1 MSNCLKLTNNIDVSN
16 GKYIIENNYS
26 STSFDVYDNS
36 SSSQVYYKFL
46 NVPKEYPLGFYIDG
60 CNNLTTNIY
69 NDIRSIIKYESDI
82 SENIKIYVSRGNDL
96 SFNNG
101 DYFRFYDESF
111 NLLNIS
117 QADISTNNFL
127 LTASADNFYF
137 MKGVSYEFI
146 KAFDFSSSS
155 PFGISGSTISN
166 ALTLNEINSSF
177 ILYIDNS
184 GTINNSTNKIYYYD
198 LSKQNISG
206 DLEFL
211 IDSSGINYY
220 YGTVKFN
227 IMNSFLEDVSLSI
240 KSYPKYN
247 ALLSDISNK
256 SLFKYN
262 NECDY
267 VIEGKNF
274 QQNSLKNNKSECLTR
289 ISRADICLND
299 SKVFYEFN
307 KETHNNLIRDK
318 LDNGD
323 LSLNNLKYG
332 IYDGSYVIFDIC
344 ENYPITI
351 SNEYIKI
358 EENYI
363 YSKKYAKYSNLVQN
377 LDAEFDDYKIHN
389 YYYGAI
395 QFTLN
400 PDTPLINDFSF
411 DLFILDKSNNNI
423 SIDSSNTLIYTDFC
437 QGICG
442 ETNFLTNLDNKDFT
456 FKLKNQETIIF
467 NDASFSS
474 IANQYKLNKYS
485 EYIELLEPYV
495 ISDRFGHTNL
505 ENLFDI
511 SLVISSAPTDMSST
525 ELISNN
531 FNNSFVITYNFTYF
545 DLSIEKLTRFVNI
558 IDDVFIEFSE
568 PIQKKLFKNQTQFTD
583 IIEISTNY
591 FDESFN
597 FFNDIEVYIKPN
609 SYEKIYLPFEITING
624 NQVTQNDNLQSIT
637 IQKDISIVS
646 YDINKNPL
654 KPQIEKI
661 KLNNLNYYLTDKIQY
676 IETTGSNNF
685 IDINATNQSLFQII
699 DISNYSVEKNKFFN
713 DISSIFSYSNNIRDG
728 SGSEIILKGTDGNKN
743 EDKNLINELIIYDI
757 SNNLQINKKNSY
769 TNKIYLHASNNK
781 YPDDVDISLILTFK
795 NENNIDKF
803 KFEAIANKDLSQNI
817 NNIDFS
823 YSRGDKFTISG
834 EFFKNDFF
842 KNNNHLIEQNNEL
855 NLLDLSYN
863 GNYEFQIDVKGL
875 ETRDF
880 IYNELSN
887 NYGINR
893 TNFNLSKIIYI
904 NVIDNQKPD
913 LYFAQPNSEALQSNG
928 TDTSKNF
935 TFTIPY
941 SISFD
946 ILNDILFLNEK
957 KANIEDY
964 KDENPNK
971 PIIVYKDNS
980 IYDISLNK
988 DDVSYTLFYQS
999 NIKNSDTFIEKSV
1012 NNQDGSAIIVYNVKD
1027 LSNNISNDISLNIFF
1042 KNIPSLTICGEAVI
1056 KWDVNNAYFDAGLNI
1071 SGNFF
1076 TGISYGVSI
1085 NDPSSNFFNSYILGN
1100 ANYDISFSTD
1110 FSSSKIGTYEI
1121 SYNVKFTGSADEDAN
1136 AILKRTIN
1144 VVDRKKPFVRLFDF
1158 SGTDFL
1164 TLDLSNISLLDTTE
1178 KKNIIEEASYNDYK
1192 IDNSNNHIID
1202 FSLTYLSSFHDL
1214 SRIIHAFDLCDNY
1227 TGVRNNTGDF
1237 STNIILNISNIAI
1250 DFYNSNFN
1258 VNFNTNALSYNDI
1271 SYLNSD
1277 NSFIHVT
1284 QGAGTILPPLV
1295 FEYQIIDS
1303 CDNVFNF
1310 SRKVNIV
1317 DITKPTIDFSF
1328 IGLNNNSYIA
1338 NSIVIY
1344 DTTKNDF
1351 SYQAFNYKKN
1361 QSQFLQEIEDII
1373 FNFQIIDNYNDNYT
1387 TENIQNNYN
1396 VTISSNNI
1404 NQKFKN
1410 FNDFSNT
1417 IQNNQNNQN
1426 NQNIINLF
1434 KDFSNNSFELVYDF
1448 SDNQFNHASKTRTV
1462 NIINTIEPSINV
1474 IAVSERINISFGDT
1488 NVNLSSFFD
1497 LNHPRLL
1504 DTDLSFELSYNL
1516 PEPRIT
1522 SISNNDVSALI
1533 YQYQDASSR
1542 ITFNNDISFFNIAR
1556 KSNYPDLSSAI
1567 INPPININILP
1578 TNFQGFSSI
1587 THEAGIYL
1595 SDASLINGLTVTNE
1609 FDRFFYTLGQGSFNN
1624 ISYTG
1629 SIFDICYIE
1638 KKSEYSENN
1647 YYLVSFNEF
1656 QSDPSL
1662 IGEYRITYSLT
1673 NQNNYTE
1680 EISRNLLIE
1689 DTIRPQFGSHESN
1702 VDVNIN
1708 TVYYEP
1714 GITFSDYGSR
1724 LNRLDYV
1731 INKNG
1736 IDFSN
1741 TINDFSNQTTGSFKD
1756 IILLNIEDTSNT
1768 DISYTITYTI
1778 YDNANKSSTISRTI
1792 TVVNL
1797 NNIII
1802 TPIIR
1807 YRFNI
1812 DTSFISQ
1819 ELVEDFSSNSPNNYD
1834 ISFYYLHSSKTIF
1847 YEATTISTFSDL
1859 IDFSNNYSPEESSN
1873 LQLFDPIHSIIPNK
1887 VNNYLIFFQ
1896 IFNNDTFENNIETI
1910 NFNVID
1916 TRGPKLTF
1924 EQNNEFTDICNI
1936 KLPLLSN
1943 SAYQTLTSNINYFNK
1958 LEENYPSFTY
1968 KKDSNQNQ
1976 IIFSIPGIIVDD
1988 IVDSN
1993 TITLSNESFD
2003 TNFKDVYDIS
2013 VSYYNIEKNLSNI
2026 NEVSII
2032 NNNNFVLNNEK
2043 FVEKYKTTT
2052 SAKYKFKNIKK
2063 ENPLGFYIDNCNNY
2077 QIKDYINYEPSSN
2090 IINIQVDYSNNI
2102 NNFVFYDNSNTI
2114 ISNSQLYFMTDVSY
2128 KFSTFN
2134 GSQYISVHHFG
2145 ISGNMLSNIHDFSLI
2160 NTDSSFEILIPNEA
2174 NNDISTIFYSD
2185 LCNQE
2190 YDEKNLEILVT
2201 KENNNYIK
2209 YYYGDISF
2217 TILQDISK
2225 NSSISIKSYNN
2236 NIENKN
2242 LFNNDF
2248 SSNNIDNIYYIE
2260 PSNLLI
2266 HSGKY
2271 LQKYII
2277 RDSNGNEA
2285 DISRIINVVPFQ
2297 PFIELS
2303 YNTDFSNNFYI
2314 KLYHKRYENY
2324 YDLYASGYDFSYN
2337 DISYNI
2343 IDNNFNK
2350 NNLGI
2355 KRKTYIATNEDGLSG
2370 SKDLDIHIV
2379 DIDILKKD
2387 ISLSSIIQDY
2397 SLNNPNNI
2405 NSADYKRYG
2414 VYKNNTYN
2422 ILTDGSSNAFRIIN
2436 DQSDNNINTIFQD
2449 GFLDLSFSYL
2459 NNIVNVTSNKPTYI
2473 FDNHNY
2479 YYGNVSLNVT
2489 NDFNRLSIEYL
2500 DTSGTT
2506 QITKTLKDI
2515 ILYNEYFKTQNVN
2528 SGLSESIIE
2537 RPIAENS
2544 FNNIIITVSNSTE
2557 YIDNNDDVNNAFY
2570 LEHNNEP
2577 IEERK
2582 TLYLPL
2588 GKYKFKQKDY
2598 TNFYN
2603 PIKFSYLPD
2612 GHFFDSSFVTN
2623 VQAIDLCNIGLSS
2636 LNNPDVSFSS
2646 FNDISYQKYEYVR
2659 GVKHFGLAGFNTSK
2673 TGDNSNNGCTTLI
2686 ISPTTPNPLFY
2697 YCKNFP
2703 KMGGIIYV
2711 TSNLVLYKNIINLNG
2726 SILTKENQTTIS
2738 YENYEPSYNEI
2749 SNNLVFL
2756 SQHFDISNNNTNI
2769 FSKKKHHIIGLTQQ
2783 NINHNIIFLKDKTS
2797 KETNKLI
2804 FKKYEDFSKN
2814 QSINSDFSYISNYK
2828 ITEDNSANYLYDSN
2842 ATQLKTDILMYDFHI
2857 DTSSNILNS
2866 NNSNSYDYD
2875 INNIFFN
2882 NNELF
2887 NYYYYFKKYNLLQ
2900 EDLISTS
2907 FKYRI
2912 GEVGFINPI
2921 SITNAEQEINF
2932 YDNLFFN
2939 NNRIVLEPL
2948 FQNKININLQVYI
2961 DPSSLTNPDLRLEY
2975 FTSEKDKYN
2984 LSYYQSIIDPNKILF
2999 QEYFI
3004 NILSTIS
3011 GEFPTIPATDE
3022 QSIIFTNGHI
3032 ELKDYLLDSSYT
3044 SGFLEHIHGRTNE
3057 INDLSLQ
3064 DMVYL
3069 GFKDND
3075 TSNNLFCGLTQQNI
3089 YHNMFIDDEYN
3100 IIFHPYRDN
3109 INNNIYEL
3117 NNTNNSDSRA
3127 NNIQKLTNKKNYL
3140 IEVSSNDLY
3149 NTLTPFDNSD
3159 NIYSEINVLNKNKYM
3174 NQNYDVD
3181 AEFKFKTRI
3190 SYKIYYELDNIDT
3203 KLNNLDIRPI
3213 TLNGNNPDLSNITDI
3228 YQSYPYAYDSALQET
3243 HSHSFKINL
3252 TEHIDRNFY
3261 NRPII
3266 KRETDGLTY
3275 QNIHYSKLYYVI
3287 KDISYNSDF
3296 NLYDSANNQN
3306 ILYDKT
3312 KIKTLNYLQSL
3323 IYIINFKIDYFYE
3336 IKFKNKQ
3343 NVLNFN
3349 PSGYK
3354 LISVTSYQDL
3364 TRLISGDFID
3374 TTYSLEL
3381 PNVSL
3386 NQLFATVLYNSK
3398 RIVEKYNLFA
3408 EIFNYY
3414 DFNIEIIEIDNNI
3427 YNINNTLKNSI
3438 DQIGQIE
3445 SDINNINDQLINA
3458 YNNCLF
3464 TDLGVITYNSLNRYY
3479 ILDQSE
3485 TSASI
3490 LLNEFDTLLDLM
3502 IDFNKYKQEYNQ
3514 INYELNLRGIINYEM
3529 LNNDFIDLY
3538 KFNDISGFYSALID
3552 NMQKL
3557 NGLYLHDISNT
3568 FQDIKYIT
3576 GEYWKVRHGKSVLNG
3591 ITPEISFNNADFSIS
3606 FFQDLSNSVTNNG
3619 GYDFSLDLY
3628 NISYGNYDL
3637 SLLKYFSNEISNNKI
3652 VEISNIEISYNNYY
3666 FYISGESYNID
3677 IRKDFSYVKED
3688 YYHDN
3693 SINTLNDPSGI
3704 GFLKED
3710 SYVLNFNRS
3719 IYNQSIDE
3727 AYDHLTKS
3735 FNFDTINYILNG
3747 QELVINSFQSNNI
3760 VIEFDVYYNSYL
3772 YPNKYLDTIVLDMF
3786 IPDLTPPTILFKTEV
3801 IDISQ
3806 TSLANDIS
3814 SIAQL
3819 LINDISYIDI
3829 GSNSNISFEDD
3840 ISFAYAQVKETSLN
3854 YLNNNVNDGSY
3865 VNIYI
3870 DISQVANATIN
3881 NNNIYVYYT
3890 IYDNVNNMN
3899 IVKRRVNVIDFDLK
3913 PIVFYY
3919 DTTTLDQYIAANIAN
3934 SFDLKIK
3941 KGGMLTDNLIMEN
3954 IRAKDTETNEFIDLN
3969 NITYTL
3975 SDGLPVNQIVT
3986 LVPKTYL
3993 NAITYTATGSYNNI
4007 GTITR
4012 NIRVLE
4018 ENAILSEPEPEKN
4031 THCCYPA
4038 VYYKPIQHNYKL
4050 GSSNSAAMRMA
4061 KFIINN

>member
-26 STSFDVYDNS
+26 STSFGVYDNS
-36 SSSQVYYKFL
+36 NSNSSQVYYKFL

-69 NDIRSIIKYESDI
+69 NDISSIIKYESDI

-101 DYFRFYDESF
+101 DYFRFYDKSF

-117 QADISTNNFL
+117 QTTISTNNFL

-146 KAFDFSSSS
+146 KAFDYSNNS
-155 PFGISGSTISN
+155 PFGISGN
-166 ALTLNEINSSF
+166 FLNSPKEFTTSDNSF

-211 IDSSGINYY
+211 IDSSDINYY
-220 YGTVKFN
+220 YGTVKFK
-227 IMNSFLEDVSLSI
+227 IMNSFPSDVSLSI
-240 KSYPKYN
+240 KSYPKYYT
-247 ALLSDISNK
+247 ALSDISNK
-256 SLFKYN
+256 SLFKYK
-262 NECDY
+262 NECNY
-267 VIEGKNF
+267 VIQGYDFN
-274 QQNSLKNNKSECLTR
+274 QYSLKNNNSECLTR

-307 KETHNNLIRDK
+307 KETHNNLIIDK
-318 LDNGD
+318 LDSGE
-323 LSLNNLKYG
+323 LSLNDLKYG

-351 SNEYIKI
+351 SSEYISI
-358 EENYI
+358 NDNYI
-363 YSKKYAKYSNLVQN
+363 YSKKYAYYSNIVQN
-377 LDAEFDDYKIHN
+377 LSGVNEIYKKYD

-411 DLFILDKSNNNI
+411 DLFILDKSNNTI

-442 ETNFLTNLDNKDFT
+442 ETNFKTNLNNDDFT
-456 FKLKNQETIIF
+456 FKLKNQATI
-467 NDASFSS
+467 SFEQTYFSQNEN
-474 IANQYKLNKYS
+474 IYKLNKYDS
-485 EYIELLEPYV
+485 YIELEDPYI

-545 DLSIEKLTRFVNI
+545 DLSNIQLTRLVNI

-568 PIQKKLFKNQTQFTD
+568 PIEKLLFKNQSQFTD

-591 FDESFN
+591 FIESFN

-609 SYEKIYLPFEITING
+609 DSDKIYLPFEITISG
-624 NQVTQNDNLQSIT
+624 NQINEDRVSESKNL
-637 IQKDISIVS
+637 SIVS

-654 KPQIEKI
+654 KPEIEKI

-676 IETTGSNNF
+676 IEENFGSNNF
-685 IDINATNQSLFQII
+685 IDINATNKSLFQII
-699 DISNYSVEKNKFFN
+699 DISNYSVEKNNFFN

-728 SGSEIILKGTDGNKN
+728 SGSEIILKGTDGDNN
-743 EDKNLINELIIYDI
+743 VDKNLINFLKIYDI

-769 TNKIYLHASNNK
+769 TNKIYLHASN
-781 YPDDVDISLILTFK
+781 DDNTINVDISLILTLF

-803 KFEAIANKDLSQNI
+803 KFKIIANEGLNLKNEKM
-817 NNIDFS
+817 DFS
-823 YSRGDKFTISG
+823 YSSGDNFTISG

-842 KNNNHLIEQNNEL
+842 KNNNPLIKQNNEL
-855 NLLDLSYN
+855 NLLDLSFN
-863 GNYEFQIDVKGL
+863 GNYEFRIDVKGL
-875 ETRDF
+875 SGGDF

-893 TNFNLSKIIYI
+893 TYFNLSKIINI
-904 NVIDNQKPD
+904 NVIDNQKPE
-913 LYFAQPNSEALQSNG
+913 LYFANPDKTRKG
-928 TDTSKNF
+928 TINN
-935 TFTIPY
+935 FTIPY
-941 SISFD
+941 SVSFD

-971 PIIVYKDNS
+971 PIIVYNDNS
-980 IYDISLNK
+980 IYDISLNS
-988 DDVSYTLFYQS
+988 DISYRFIS
-999 NIKNSDTFIEKSV
+999 FGNIKPLEDGIKFIEKSD
-1012 NNQDGSAIIVYNVKD
+1012 NNQDGSAIIVYKVKD
-1027 LSNNISNDISLNIFF
+1027 LSDNISNDISLTIFF
-1042 KNIPSLTICGEAVI
+1042 KDIPYLTICGGAVI
-1056 KWDVNNAYFDAGLNI
+1056 DWDVNTKYFDTGLNI

-1076 TGISYGVSI
+1076 TGISYDFSI
-1085 NDPSSNFFNSYILGN
+1085 NDPSSNFFNSYTPGTTS
-1100 ANYDISFSTD
+1100 YDISFSTD
-1110 FSSSKIGTYEI
+1110 FSSSKLGTYEI
-1121 SYNVKFTGSADEDAN
+1121 SYNVKISDSTDEN
-1136 AILKRTIN
+1136 AIATLRRTIN
-1144 VVDRKKPFVRLFDF
+1144 VIDRKKPFVRLFDF

-1164 TLDLSNISLLDTTE
+1164 TLDLSKISLLDTTE
-1178 KKNIIEEASYNDYK
+1178 KKNIIRDSCYNDYK

-1250 DFYNSNFN
+1250 DFYNSDFD
-1258 VNFNTNALSYNDI
+1258 VNFNTNDLSYNTYN
-1271 SYLNSD
+1271 YLDN
-1277 NSFIHVT
+1277 NSFIRVT
-1284 QGAGTILPPLV
+1284 QGIGSILPPLI
-1295 FEYQIIDS
+1295 FKYQIIDS
-1303 CDNVFNF
+1303 CDNSFNF

-1317 DITKPTIDFSF
+1317 DITKPNIDFSF
-1328 IGLNNNSYIA
+1328 IGLNNNSYIV

-1344 DTTKNDF
+1344 DISKIDF
-1351 SYQAFNYKKN
+1351 SYQAFNYNKN
-1361 QSQFLQEIEDII
+1361 PIQFLQEISDII
-1373 FNFQIIDNYNDNYT
+1373 FNVEISDNYT

-1396 VTISSNNI
+1396 VTISSNTI
-1404 NQKFKN
+1404 KYTFKN
-1410 FNDFSNT
+1410 FNDFSNQ
-1417 IQNNQNNQN
+1417 IQSND
-1426 NQNIINLF
+1426 IINLF
-1434 KDFSNNSFELVYDF
+1434 KDFSNNSFELIYDF
-1448 SDNQFNHASKTRTV
+1448 SDNQFNHASKTRIV
-1462 NIINTIEPSINV
+1462 NIINTIDPSINV
-1474 IAVSERINISFGDT
+1474 IAVSEIINISFGDVSL
-1488 NVNLSSFFD
+1488 NLNSFFNLS
-1497 LNHPRLL
+1497 HPRLL
-1504 DTDLSFELSYNL
+1504 ETDLSFELSYNL
-1516 PEPRIT
+1516 PETIT

-1542 ITFNNDISFFNIAR
+1542 ITFNNDISFFNIATN
-1556 KSNYPDLSSAI
+1556 SNGFDLSSAI
-1567 INPPININILP
+1567 TNPEVNINILP

-1595 SDASLINGLTVTNE
+1595 SDASLINGLTVTND
-1609 FDRFFYTLGQGSFNN
+1609 FDKFFYTYGEGSFND
-1624 ISYTG
+1624 ISYSG
-1629 SIFDICYIE
+1629 SIFDICYIRHIDR
-1638 KKSEYSENN
+1638 EYDII
-1647 YYLVSFNEF
+1647 SFNEF

-1673 NQNNYTE
+1673 NQNNYTQ
-1680 EISRNLLIE
+1680 EISRNLFIE

-1708 TVYYEP
+1708 DVYIEP

-1756 IILLNIEDTSNT
+1756 IILLNIEDTTNA

-1792 TVVNL
+1792 NVVNL

-1802 TPIIR
+1802 KPIIR
-1807 YRFNI
+1807 YRFDTDSSYI
-1812 DTSFISQ
+1812 DIVLDS
-1819 ELVEDFSSNSPNNYD
+1819 DFSSNTRNNYD

-1847 YEATTISTFSDL
+1847 YEATTTSNFTDL
-1859 IDFSNNYSPEESSN
+1859 IDFSYSYDLPQQYTGNNNENIQN
-1873 LQLFDPIHSIIPNK
+1873 LQFFDPIYSIISNN

-1896 IFNNDTFENNIETI
+1896 IFDNTTFIPNIETI

-1916 TRGPKLTF
+1916 TRGPKLEFKT
-1924 EQNNEFTDICNI
+1924 NNEFTDICNI
-1936 KLPLLSN
+1936 ELPLLSSSTYDKLKN
-1943 SAYQTLTSNINYFNK
+1943 NINYFNK

-2013 VSYYNIEKNLSNI
+2013 VSYEISGGIRDGSYIDASYLLTNSGSYVQKYTITDS
-2026 NEVSII
+2026 
-2032 NNNNFVLNNEK
+2032 NNNP
-2043 FVEKYKTTT
+2043 T
-2052 SAKYKFKNIKK
+2052 
-2063 ENPLGFYIDNCNNY
+2063 
-2077 QIKDYINYEPSSN
+2077 
-2090 IINIQVDYSNNI
+2090 
-2102 NNFVFYDNSNTI
+2102 
-2114 ISNSQLYFMTDVSY
+2114 
-2128 KFSTFN
+2128 
-2134 GSQYISVHHFG
+2134 
-2145 ISGNMLSNIHDFSLI
+2145 
-2160 NTDSSFEILIPNEA
+2160 
-2174 NNDISTIFYSD
+2174 
-2185 LCNQE
+2185 
-2190 YDEKNLEILVT
+2190 
-2201 KENNNYIK
+2201 
-2209 YYYGDISF
+2209 
-2217 TILQDISK
+2217 
-2225 NSSISIKSYNN
+2225 
-2236 NIENKN
+2236 
-2242 LFNNDF
+2242 
-2248 SSNNIDNIYYIE
+2248 
-2260 PSNLLI
+2260 
-2266 HSGKY
+2266 
-2271 LQKYII
+2271 
-2277 RDSNGNEA
+2277 

-2297 PFIELS
+2297 PFIELT
-2303 YNTDFSNNFYI
+2303 YNTDFSNNIY
-2314 KLYHKRYENY
+2314 KKHYHKRYEL
-2324 YDLYASGYDFSYN
+2324 YDDLVASGYDFSYI
-2337 DISYNI
+2337 DISYI
-2343 IDNNFNK
+2343 INHNNFDK

-2355 KRKTYIATNEDGLSG
+2355 KTKKYIATNIDGLTG
-2370 SKDLDIHIV
+2370 KKDLYIHIV

-2436 DQSDNNINTIFQD
+2436 DQSDNNINTFFKN
-2449 GFLDLSFSYL
+2449 GFLDLSFSHL
-2459 NNIVNVTSNKPTYI
+2459 NNNVNVTSDNSYN
-2473 FDNHNY
+2473 FDKHNY

-2500 DTSGTT
+2500 DTSGTI

-2515 ILYNEYFKTQNVN
+2515 ILYNEYFETQNVT
-2528 SGLSESIIE
+2528 SGLSESIIQ
-2537 RPIAENS
+2537 RPVEKS
-2544 FNNIIITVSNSTE
+2544 PFNEITITVS
-2557 YIDNNDDVNNAFY
+2557 DDTLYKNEFSMNAFY
-2570 LEHNNEP
+2570 LDHNDEGDV
-2577 IEERK
+2577 ERK

-2612 GHFFDSSFVTN
+2612 GHFYDSSSATN
-2623 VQAIDLCNIGLSS
+2623 KLNIDLYNIGLTSQ
-2636 LNNPDVSFSS
+2636 NNVDFNFSS
-2646 FNDISYQKYEYVR
+2646 FNDINYQKYEYTR
-2659 GVKHFGLAGFNTSK
+2659 GVQHIGLAGFNTSK

-2738 YENYEPSYNEI
+2738 YEKYEPRYNEI

-2756 SQHFDISNNNTNI
+2756 SQHFDISHNNSSSFN
-2769 FSKKKHHIIGLTQQ
+2769 KKHHTIGLTQQ
-2783 NINHNIIFLKDKTS
+2783 NINHNIIFLKDQTS
-2797 KETNKLI
+2797 NKTNKLI
-2804 FKKYEDFSKN
+2804 FKKYEDASKN
-2814 QSINSDFSYISNYK
+2814 QSLGILNSDFSYISNYK
-2828 ITEDNSANYLYDSN
+2828 ITEDNSANYLYDSS

-2857 DTSSNILNS
+2857 DTSSNIMNS
-2866 NNSNSYDYD
+2866 DNSNSYDYD

-2912 GEVGFINPI
+2912 GEVAFFNPI
-2921 SITNAEQEINF
+2921 SIKNSEQEINF

-2939 NNRIVLEPL
+2939 NNRIVIEPL
-2948 FQNKININLQVYI
+2948 FQNKINLNLQVYI
-2961 DPSSLTNPDLRLEY
+2961 DPSTLTNPEQRLEY
-2975 FTSEKDKYN
+2975 FNSEKDKYN
-2984 LSYYQSIIDPNKILF
+2984 LSYYQSIIDPSKILF

-3004 NILSTIS
+3004 NILSDIS
-3011 GEFPTIPATDE
+3011 GKYPAIPATDD
-3022 QSIIFTNGHI
+3022 QSIIFSNGHI

-3064 DMVYL
+3064 DIVYL

-3109 INNNIYEL
+3109 TNNNIYEL
-3117 NNTNNSDSRA
+3117 NNRYNYESRA
-3127 NNIQKLTNKKNYL
+3127 NNIKKLKNKKNYL

-3159 NIYSEINVLNKNKYM
+3159 NIYSETNVLNKNKYM
-3174 NQNYDVD
+3174 NGVTT
-3181 AEFKFKTRI
+3181 EFKFKTRI
-3190 SYKIYYELDNIDT
+3190 SYKIYDELDNIDT

-3261 NRPII
+3261 KDRINLRT
-3266 KRETDGLTY
+3266 ETGLTY

-3296 NLYDSANNQN
+3296 NLYDNINNQN
-3306 ILYDKT
+3306 ILYDKD

-3323 IYIINFKIDYFYE
+3323 IYIVNFKIDYFYE
-3336 IKFKNKQ
+3336 IKFKGKQ
-3343 NVLNFN
+3343 DVVNFN
-3349 PSGYK
+3349 PDDYK
-3354 LISVTSYQDL
+3354 LISFTSYQDL

-3374 TTYSLEL
+3374 TTYRLEL

-3386 NQLFATVLYNSK
+3386 NQLFATILYNSK
-3398 RIVEKYNLFA
+3398 IIIKKYNIFA
-3408 EIFNYY
+3408 KIFNSFPH
-3414 DFNIEIIEIDNNI
+3414 FNIEKIIEIDNNI
-3427 YNINNTLKNSI
+3427 LKNSI
-3438 DQIGQIE
+3438 DQINQI
-3445 SDINNINDQLINA
+3445 DNDIKNINNQLTYA
-3458 YNNCLF
+3458 YNDYFFRELS
-3464 TDLGVITYNSLNRYY
+3464 GVPDNSLNRYY
-3479 ILDQSE
+3479 ILDQSSN
-3485 TSASI
+3485 TASI
-3490 LLNEFDTLLDLM
+3490 LLNEFDTLLNLM

-3514 INYELNLRGIINYEM
+3514 INYELNLRGIIRGEVMSNNY
-3529 LNNDFIDLY
+3529 FIDLY
-3538 KFNDISGFYSALID
+3538 KFNDISVFYNALID

-3557 NGLYLHDISNT
+3557 NSLYLHDISNLN
-3568 FQDIKYIT
+3568 QIVKYIT
-3576 GEYWKVRHGKSVLNG
+3576 GKYWKVSDISLINN
-3591 ITPEISFNNADFSIS
+3591 PEINFNNADFSIS

-3619 GYDFSLDLY
+3619 GINDFSDTLY
-3628 NISYGNYDL
+3628 NISYGKYDL

-3677 IRKDFSYVKED
+3677 TSKDFSYVKQD

-3693 SINTLNDPSGI
+3693 SINTLNGDNDPSGI

-3727 AYDHLTKS
+3727 AYDYLTKS

-3760 VIEFDVYYNSYL
+3760 TIEFDVYYNSYL

-3786 IPDLTPPTILFKTEV
+3786 IPDLTPPTILFKTEA
-3801 IDISQ
+3801 ISISQ

-3814 SIAQL
+3814 KIAQN

-3829 GSNSNISFEDD
+3829 NSNSNISFDND
-3840 ISFAYAQVKETSLN
+3840 ISFAYKKIEETYMN
-3854 YLNNNVNDGSY
+3854 YLNNNVDDSSF

-3870 DISQVANATIN
+3870 DISQVANARRSNDI
-3881 NNNIYVYYT
+3881 IYVYYT

-3899 IVKRRVNVIDFDLK
+3899 IVKRKVTVIDLVLN
-3913 PIVFYY
+3913 PVIFYY
-3919 DTTTLDQYIAANIAN
+3919 DTTTLEQYIAANIAN

-3941 KGGMLTDNLIMEN
+3941 KGEMLTDNSIMEN

-3969 NITYTL
+3969 NITYIL
-3975 SDGLPVNQIVT
+3975 DDRFVVDKKVT
-3986 LVPKTYL
+3986 LDPKTYL
-3993 NAITYTATGSYNNI
+3993 NAITYTATGIYNI

-4018 ENAILSEPEPEKN
+4018 EDAIIIEPEPEKI

>member
-36 SSSQVYYKFL
+36 NSNSNSSQVYYKFL

-69 NDIRSIIKYESDI
+69 NGISSIIKYESDI

-117 QADISTNNFL
+117 QTNISTNNFL

-146 KAFDFSSSS
+146 KAFDYSNNS
-155 PFGISGSTISN
+155 PFGISGN
-166 ALTLNEINSSF
+166 FLNSPKEFTTSDNSF

-198 LSKQNISG
+198 LIKQDISG

-220 YGTVKFN
+220 YGNVKFN

-262 NECDY
+262 NVCDY

-274 QQNSLKNNKSECLTR
+274 QQNSLKNNNSECLTR

-307 KETHNNLIRDK
+307 KETHNSLIRDK

-351 SNEYIKI
+351 SSEYITI

-377 LDAEFDDYKIHN
+377 LSGVNEIYKIHN

-442 ETNFLTNLDNKDFT
+442 ETNFLTNLNIKDFT

-485 EYIELLEPYV
+485 EYIELPEPYV

-531 FNNSFVITYNFTYF
+531 FDNSFVITYNFTYF
-545 DLSIEKLTRFVNI
+545 DLSFVQRSRFVTI

-568 PIQKKLFKNQTQFTD
+568 SIQTKLFKNQSQFTD
-583 IIEISTNY
+583 TIEISTNY

-609 SYEKIYLPFEITING
+609 DSDIIYLPFEITITG
-624 NQVTQNDNLQSIT
+624 NQLTQNVNLQSIP
-637 IQKDISIVS
+637 IQKNISIVS
-646 YDINKNPL
+646 YDTNSLTSGDYKNINFND
-654 KPQIEKI
+654 
-661 KLNNLNYYLTDKIQY
+661 LNYYLTDKILY
-676 IETTGSNNF
+676 EENTSDSNNF
-685 IDINATNQSLFQII
+685 IDINATLKILFQII
-699 DISNYSVEKNKFFN
+699 DISNYSVQKNIFFN
-713 DISSIFSYSNNIRDG
+713 DISSIFYNFNDIRDG
-728 SGSEIILKGTDGNKN
+728 SGSEIILKGTNDDTG
-743 EDKNLINELIIYDI
+743 KNLINELIIYDI
-757 SNNLQINKKNSY
+757 SNNLQVNKKNSY
-769 TNKIYLHASNNK
+769 TNKIYLHASNK
-781 YPDDVDISLILTFK
+781 DYPNDVDISFILTFN

-803 KFEAIANKDLSQNI
+803 EFEAIANKDLSQNI
-817 NNIDFS
+817 NDIDFS
-823 YSRGDKFTISG
+823 YSSGDKFTISG

-842 KNNNHLIEQNNEL
+842 KNNNHLIKQNNEL
-855 NLLDLSYN
+855 NLLDLSFN
-863 GNYEFQIDVKGL
+863 GNYEFKIDVKGL
-875 ETRDF
+875 ETGDF

-893 TNFNLSKIIYI
+893 TGFNLSKIIYI
-904 NVIDNQKPD
+904 NVIDNVRPD
-913 LYFAQPNSEALQSNG
+913 LYFANPDKTKKG
-928 TDTSKNF
+928 TIND
-935 TFTIPY
+935 FTIPY
-941 SISFD
+941 SVSFD
-946 ILNDILFLNEK
+946 ILNGILFLNEK

-971 PIIVYKDNS
+971 PIIVYNDKS
-980 IYDISLNK
+980 TYDICLNT
-988 DDVSYTLFYQS
+988 DISYTLFYQTN
-999 NIKNSDTFIEKSV
+999 NIINNTTFIEISD
-1012 NNQDGSAIIVYNVKD
+1012 NQDGSAIIVYNVKD
-1027 LSNNISNDISLNIFF
+1027 LSDNISNDISLTIFF

-1056 KWDVNNAYFDAGLNI
+1056 DWDVNRNYYDQGLFINT
-1071 SGNFF
+1071 NHF

-1085 NDPSSNFFNSYILGN
+1085 NEPSSNFFNSYTLGTT
-1100 ANYDISFSTD
+1100 NYDISFSTD

-1121 SYNVKFTGSADEDAN
+1121 SYNVNISGATDIAT
-1136 AILKRTIN
+1136 LRRTIN

-1164 TLDLSNISLLDTTE
+1164 TLDLSSISLDKLNTSVPE
-1178 KKNIIEEASYNDYK
+1178 NNIIRDSCYNDYK

-1227 TGVRNNTGDF
+1227 TKVGTNTDDF

-1250 DFYNSNFN
+1250 DFYNSDFD
-1258 VNFNTNALSYNDI
+1258 VKFTTNDLSYNDI

-1277 NSFIHVT
+1277 NSFIRVT
-1284 QGAGTILPPLV
+1284 QGAGNILPPLI
-1295 FEYQIIDS
+1295 FNYQIIDS
-1303 CDNVFNF
+1303 CDNSFNF

-1328 IGLNNNSYIA
+1328 IGLNNISYI
-1338 NSIVIY
+1338 NDRIVEY
-1344 DTTKNDF
+1344 DISKIDF
-1351 SYQAFNYKKN
+1351 SYQAFNYNKN
-1361 QSQFLQEIEDII
+1361 QIEFLQEISNII

-1404 NQKFKN
+1404 NNINHTFKN

-1417 IQNNQNNQN
+1417 IQNNQDINQY
-1426 NQNIINLF
+1426 IINLF
-1434 KDFSNNSFELVYDF
+1434 KDFSNNSFELIYDF
-1448 SDNQFNHASKTRTV
+1448 SDNQYNSNFKKRTV

-1474 IAVSERINISFGDT
+1474 IADSERINISFGDT
-1488 NVNLSSFFD
+1488 SLNLNSFFNLS
-1497 LNHPRLL
+1497 HPRLL
-1504 DTDLSFELSYNL
+1504 NTDLSFELSYKL

-1533 YQYQDASSR
+1533 YQFQQDFSKV
-1542 ITFNNDISFFNIAR
+1542 TFNNDISFFNIAR

-1578 TNFQGFSSI
+1578 TNFQGFSTI

-1609 FDRFFYTLGQGSFNN
+1609 FDRFFYTYGEGSFNN

-1638 KKSEYSENN
+1638 KKSENN
-1647 YYLVSFNEF
+1647 YYSVSFNEF

-1680 EISRNLLIE
+1680 FKTRQLFID
-1689 DTIRPQFGSHESN
+1689 DTIAPIFEITIPNSE
-1702 VDVNIN
+1702 DVNIN
-1708 TVYYEP
+1708 NIYSEP

-1724 LNRLDYV
+1724 LNRLEYKIEKIQDSLTTE
-1731 INKNG
+1731 ISN
-1736 IDFSN
+1736 N

-1756 IILLNIEDTSNT
+1756 ITLLNIEDTSNSS
-1768 DISYTITYTI
+1768 ISYTITYTI
-1778 YDNANKSSTISRTI
+1778 YDNSDLSSTISRTI
-1792 TVVNL
+1792 NVVNL

-1802 TPIIR
+1802 KPIIR
-1807 YRFNI
+1807 YRFDTDSSYI
-1812 DTSFISQ
+1812 DIVLDS
-1819 ELVEDFSSNSPNNYD
+1819 DFSSNSPNNYD

-1847 YEATTISTFSDL
+1847 YEATTNSTFTQL
-1859 IDFSNNYSPEESSN
+1859 IDFSYNYDLPTNVIKDN
-1873 LQLFDPIHSIIPNK
+1873 LQLFDPIYSIIPNK

-1896 IFNNDTFENNIETI
+1896 IFNNETFENNIETI
-1910 NFNVID
+1910 NFNIID
-1916 TRGPKLTF
+1916 TTKPKLTF
-1924 EQNNEFTDICNI
+1924 EQNSEFTDICNI

-1943 SAYQTLTSNINYFNK
+1943 STYRNLTSNINYFNK
-1958 LEENYPSFTY
+1958 LEEIYPSFTY

-2013 VSYYNIEKNLSNI
+2013 VSYYNIEKYLSNI
-2026 NEVSII
+2026 NEVSI

-2052 SAKYKFKNIKK
+2052 SEKYKFKNIKK

-2190 YDEKNLEILVT
+2190 YDQKNLEILVT

-2248 SSNNIDNIYYIE
+2248 SSNNIDYIYYIE

-2285 DISRIINVVPFQ
+2285 DISRNINVVPFQ

-2303 YNTDFSNNFYI
+2303 YNTDFSNNFYK

-2324 YDLYASGYDFSYN
+2324 YDLDASGYDFSYN
-2337 DISYNI
+2337 DMSYNI

-2355 KRKTYIATNEDGLSG
+2355 KTKTYIATNEDGLSG

-2422 ILTDGSSNAFRIIN
+2422 ILTDGSSNSFRIIN

-2473 FDNHNY
+2473 FDKHNY
-2479 YYGNVSLNVT
+2479 YYGNVSLEIN

-2537 RPIAENS
+2537 RPVAENY
-2544 FNNIIITVSNSTE
+2544 FNEIIITVSNDTLYKTDFS
-2557 YIDNNDDVNNAFY
+2557 INAFY
-2570 LEHNNEP
+2570 LDHNNEP
-2577 IEERK
+2577 IEQRK

-2588 GKYKFKQKDY
+2588 GKYKFKQKNY

-2612 GHFFDSSFVTN
+2612 GHFYDSSSATN
-2623 VQAIDLCNIGLSS
+2623 KLNIDLCNIGLTSQ
-2636 LNNPDVSFSS
+2636 NDVDFSFSS
-2646 FNDISYQKYEYVR
+2646 FNDPSYQKYEYVR
-2659 GVKHFGLAGFNTSK
+2659 GVEHFGLAGFNTSE

-2686 ISPTTPNPLFY
+2686 IGPTTPSPLFY

-2738 YENYEPSYNEI
+2738 YEKYEPRYNEI

-2804 FKKYEDFSKN
+2804 FKKYEDASKN

-2828 ITEDNSANYLYDSN
+2828 ITEDNSANYLYDSS

-2857 DTSSNILNS
+2857 DTSSNIINS
-2866 NNSNSYDYD
+2866 DNSNSYDYD
-2875 INNIFFN
+2875 INKIFFN
-2882 NNELF
+2882 SNELF

-2907 FKYRI
+2907 FKYRL
-2912 GEVGFINPI
+2912 GEVAFFNPI
-2921 SITNAEQEINF
+2921 SIKNSEQEINF

-2939 NNRIVLEPL
+2939 NNRIVIEPL
-2948 FQNKININLQVYI
+2948 FQNKINLNLQVYI
-2961 DPSSLTNPDLRLEY
+2961 DPSTLTNPEQRLEY
-2975 FTSEKDKYN
+2975 FNSEKDKYN
-2984 LSYYQSIIDPNKILF
+2984 LSYYQSIIDPSKILF
-2999 QEYFI
+2999 QEYVI
-3004 NILSTIS
+3004 NILSDIS
-3011 GEFPTIPATDE
+3011 GKYPAIPATDD
-3022 QSIIFTNGHI
+3022 QSIIFSNGHI
-3032 ELKDYLLDSSYT
+3032 ELNDYLLDSSYT
-3044 SGFLEHIHGRTNE
+3044 NGFLEYIHAMDE
-3057 INDLSLQ
+3057 SNDLSLQ

-3089 YHNMFIDDEYN
+3089 YHNMFIDDKYN

-3109 INNNIYEL
+3109 TNNNIYEL
-3117 NNTNNSDSRA
+3117 NNIDNYKSRA
-3127 NNIQKLTNKKNYL
+3127 SNIQKLTNKKNYL

-3159 NIYSEINVLNKNKYM
+3159 NIYSKTNVLNKNKYM

-3181 AEFKFKTRI
+3181 AEFKFKTRV
-3190 SYKIYYELDNIDT
+3190 SYKIYNELDNIDT

-3213 TLNGNNPDLSNITDI
+3213 TLNGNNPDISNITDI

-3252 TEHIDRNFY
+3252 TDHIDRNFY
-3261 NRPII
+3261 KDRTNL
-3266 KRETDGLTY
+3266 ETETGLTY

-3296 NLYDSANNQN
+3296 NLYDSINNQN

-3323 IYIINFKIDYFYE
+3323 IYIINFKLDYFYE
-3336 IKFKNKQ
+3336 IKFEGKQ
-3343 NVLNFN
+3343 TAFNFN
-3349 PSGYK
+3349 PNDYK
-3354 LISVTSYQDL
+3354 LIGFNSYQDL

-3398 RIVEKYNLFA
+3398 IIVKKYNIFA

-3438 DQIGQIE
+3438 DQINQIDN
-3445 SDINNINDQLINA
+3445 DIKSIDIQLDNA

-3464 TDLGVITYNSLNRYY
+3464 IDLGVITDNSLNRYY
-3479 ILDQSE
+3479 ILDQSSN
-3485 TSASI
+3485 TASI

-3552 NMQKL
+3552 NMTKL
-3557 NGLYLHDISNT
+3557 NGLYLYDISNT

-3576 GEYWKVRHGKSVLNG
+3576 GKYWKVYDISLINN
-3591 ITPEISFNNADFSIS
+3591 PEISFNNSGLNEQ
-3606 FFQDLSNSVTNNG
+3606 FFIDLSNSVTNNG

-3628 NISYGNYDL
+3628 NISYGKYDL

-3652 VEISNIEISYNNYY
+3652 VDISNIEISYNNYY

-3677 IRKDFSYVKED
+3677 TSKNFSYVKQD

-3693 SINTLNDPSGI
+3693 SINTLNGDNDPSGI

-3727 AYDHLTKS
+3727 AYDYLTKS

-3806 TSLANDIS
+3806 SSLDTDIS

-3829 GSNSNISFEDD
+3829 NTNSDISIDDD
-3840 ISFAYAQVKETSLN
+3840 ISFAYTQVKETAMN
-3854 YLNNNVNDGSY
+3854 YLDNNVDDSSY

-3870 DISQVANATIN
+3870 DISQVANATINN

-3899 IVKRRVNVIDFDLK
+3899 IVKRRVNVVDLCLN
-3913 PIVFYY
+3913 PIEFYY
-3919 DTTTLDQYIAANIAN
+3919 YASTVKQYINVN
-3934 SFDLKIK
+3934 GEDKFDLKIK
-3941 KGGMLTDNLIMEN
+3941 KGEMLTYNLIREN
-3954 IRAKDTETNEFIDLN
+3954 IRAKDSENNSFINLN

-3975 SDGLPVNQIVT
+3975 AYQLVVDQIVT
-3986 LVPKTYL
+3986 LQPNTYP
-3993 NAITYTATGSYNNI
+3993 NAITYKATGQYNN
-4007 GTITR
+4007 GTINR

-4018 ENAILSEPEPEKN
+4018 EDAIIIEPEPEKN

-4050 GSSNSAAMRMA
+4050 GSSNSTAMRMA
-4061 KFIINN
+4061 KFIINS

>member
-1 MSNCLKLTNNIDVSN
+1 MSNCLKLTNNIAVSN
-16 GKYIIENNYS
+16 GKYIIENNFS
-26 STSFDVYDNS
+26 STAFDVYDNS
-36 SSSQVYYKFL
+36 NSSQNYYKFL

-69 NDIRSIIKYESDI
+69 NDISSIIKYESYITD
-82 SENIKIYVSRGNDL
+82 NIKIYVSRGNDL

-166 ALTLNEINSSF
+166 ALTLNEIDSSF
-177 ILYIDNS
+177 ILYIENYSDVDNS
-184 GTINNSTNKIYYYD
+184 NNKIYYYD
-198 LSKQNISG
+198 LSKQDISG
-206 DLEFL
+206 VLEFL
-211 IDSSGINYY
+211 IDSSDINYY
-220 YGTVKFN
+220 YGTVKFK

-262 NECDY
+262 NECNY

-274 QQNSLKNNKSECLTR
+274 QQNSLKNNNSECLTR

-307 KETHNNLIRDK
+307 KETHNSLIIDK
-318 LDNGD
+318 LDSGE
-323 LSLNNLKYG
+323 LSYNDLKYG

-351 SNEYIKI
+351 SSEYITI

-377 LDAEFDDYKIHN
+377 LSGVNEIYKKYD

-423 SIDSSNTLIYTDFC
+423 SIDSSNTLIYTDYC
-437 QGICG
+437 QDICG
-442 ETNFLTNLDNKDFT
+442 KTNFLTNLDNKDFT

-485 EYIELLEPYV
+485 EYIELPEPYV

-511 SLVISSAPTDMSST
+511 SLVISSAPTDFSST

-545 DLSIEKLTRFVNI
+545 DLSIVQCSRFVRI
-558 IDDVFIEFSE
+558 IDDVFIEFS
-568 PIQKKLFKNQTQFTD
+568 PNIQKKIFKNQTQFTD

-591 FDESFN
+591 FDESYN

-609 SYEKIYLPFEITING
+609 SYEKIYLPFEITITG
-624 NQVTQNDNLQSIT
+624 NQTTQNVNLQSIP

-646 YDINKNPL
+646 YDTNSLTSGDYKNINFNKF
-654 KPQIEKI
+654 K
-661 KLNNLNYYLTDKIQY
+661 YYLTDKILYQ
-676 IETTGSNNF
+676 ENASESNDI
-685 IDINATNQSLFQII
+685 IDINTTYLDPFKII
-699 DISNYSVEKNKFFN
+699 DISNYSVQKNKFFN
-713 DISSIFSYSNNIRDG
+713 DISSIFYNFNDIRDG
-728 SGSEIILKGTDGNKN
+728 SGSEIILKGTNGNT
-743 EDKNLINELIIYDI
+743 DKNLINELIIYDI
-757 SNNLQINKKNSY
+757 CNNLQVNDISY
-769 TNKIYLHASNNK
+769 TNKIYLHASNK
-781 YPDDVDISLILTFK
+781 YYPNEDVNEDVDISFILTFN

-803 KFEAIANKDLSQNI
+803 EFEAIANKDLSQNI
-817 NNIDFS
+817 NGIDFS

-842 KNNNHLIEQNNEL
+842 KNNNNLIKQNNEL

-863 GNYEFQIDVKGL
+863 GNYEFQIVVKGL
-875 ETRDF
+875 HPRDF

-893 TNFNLSKIIYI
+893 TDFDLSKIINI

-913 LYFAQPNSEALQSNG
+913 LYFANPDKTRKG
-928 TDTSKNF
+928 TINDF
-935 TFTIPY
+935 IIPY
-941 SISFD
+941 SVSFD
-946 ILNDILFLNEK
+946 ILNGILFLNEK

-971 PIIVYKDNS
+971 PIIVYNDNS

-988 DDVSYTLFYQS
+988 DDVSYTLFYPS
-999 NIKNSDTFIEKSV
+999 NIINNISFIEISD
-1012 NNQDGSAIIVYNVKD
+1012 NQDGSAIIVYKVKD
-1027 LSNNISNDISLNIFF
+1027 LSNNNYSNDISLTIFF
-1042 KNIPSLTICGEAVI
+1042 KDIPYLTICGEAVI
-1056 KWDVNNAYFDAGLNI
+1056 DWHVNTKYFDAGLNI

-1076 TGISYGVSI
+1076 TGISSDVSI
-1085 NDPSSNFFNSYILGN
+1085 NEPSSNFFNSYTLGTT
-1100 ANYDISFSTD
+1100 NYDISFSTD
-1110 FSSSKIGTYEI
+1110 FSSSKLGTYEI
-1121 SYNVKFTGSADEDAN
+1121 SYNVNISGATDIAT
-1136 AILKRTIN
+1136 LRRTIN

-1158 SGTDFL
+1158 SGTNFL
-1164 TLDLSNISLLDTTE
+1164 TFIDASNGLSSSISNE
-1178 KKNIIEEASYNDYK
+1178 IFNEMSYNDYK

-1227 TGVRNNTGDF
+1227 TKVGTNTDDF

-1250 DFYNSNFN
+1250 DFYNSDFD
-1258 VNFNTNALSYNDI
+1258 VSFSTNALSYNDI

-1284 QGAGTILPPLV
+1284 QGAGTILPPLI
-1295 FEYQIIDS
+1295 FNYQIIDS
-1303 CDNVFNF
+1303 CDNSFNF
-1310 SRKVNIV
+1310 SRIVNIV

-1344 DTTKNDF
+1344 DISKIDF
-1351 SYQAFNYKKN
+1351 SYQAFNYNKN
-1361 QSQFLQEIEDII
+1361 QIEFLQEISNII
-1373 FNFQIIDNYNDNYT
+1373 FNVEISDNYN

-1396 VTISSNNI
+1396 VTISYNNI
-1404 NQKFKN
+1404 NHTFKN

-1417 IQNNQNNQN
+1417 IQNNQDNQD
-1426 NQNIINLF
+1426 NQDIINLF
-1434 KDFSNNSFELVYDF
+1434 KTFDNSFELIYDF
-1448 SDNQFNHASKTRTV
+1448 SDNQYNSNFKKRIV

-1488 NVNLSSFFD
+1488 SLNLNSFFNLS
-1497 LNHPRLL
+1497 HPRLL
-1504 DTDLSFELSYNL
+1504 NTDLSFELSYNL

-1533 YQYQDASSR
+1533 YQFQQDFSKV
-1542 ITFNNDISFFNIAR
+1542 TFNNDISFFNIATN
-1556 KSNYPDLSSAI
+1556 STGHDLSSGI

-1578 TNFQGFSSI
+1578 TNFQGFSII
-1587 THEAGIYL
+1587 THQAGVYL

-1609 FDRFFYTLGQGSFNN
+1609 FDRFYYTYGEGSFNN

-1638 KKSEYSENN
+1638 KKSENN
-1647 YYLVSFNEF
+1647 YYSVSFNEF

-1680 EISRNLLIE
+1680 EISRNLIIE
-1689 DTIRPQFGSHESN
+1689 DTIDPSIN
-1702 VDVNIN
+1702 VIGNNSDNVNIN

-1792 TVVNL
+1792 NVVNL

-1802 TPIIR
+1802 KPIIR
-1807 YRFNI
+1807 YRFDTNSSYI
-1812 DTSFISQ
+1812 DIVLDS
-1819 ELVEDFSSNSPNNYD
+1819 DFSSNSPNNYD

-1847 YEATTISTFSDL
+1847 YEATTNSTFTQL
-1859 IDFSNNYSPEESSN
+1859 IDFSYNYDLPTNVIKDN

-1896 IFNNDTFENNIETI
+1896 IFNNETFENNIETI
-1910 NFNVID
+1910 NFNIID
-1916 TRGPKLTF
+1916 TTKPKLTF
-1924 EQNNEFTDICNI
+1924 EQNSEFTDICNI
-1936 KLPLLSN
+1936 NLPLLSN
-1943 SAYQTLTSNINYFNK
+1943 IAYQKITSNINHFNK
-1958 LEENYPSFTY
+1958 IEENYPSFTY

-1988 IVDSN
+1988 IVDSI
-1993 TITLSNESFD
+1993 TTTLSNESFN

-2013 VSYYNIEKNLSNI
+2013 VSYYSNKI
-2026 NEVSII
+2026 NE
-2032 NNNNFVLNNEK
+2032 
-2043 FVEKYKTTT
+2043 Y
-2052 SAKYKFKNIKK
+2052 
-2063 ENPLGFYIDNCNNY
+2063 
-2077 QIKDYINYEPSSN
+2077 
-2090 IINIQVDYSNNI
+2090 VDASYLLT
-2102 NNFVFYDNSNTI
+2102 NSG
-2114 ISNSQLYFMTDVSY
+2114 SY
-2128 KFSTFN
+2128 
-2134 GSQYISVHHFG
+2134 V
-2145 ISGNMLSNIHDFSLI
+2145 
-2160 NTDSSFEILIPNEA
+2160 
-2174 NNDISTIFYSD
+2174 
-2185 LCNQE
+2185 
-2190 YDEKNLEILVT
+2190 
-2201 KENNNYIK
+2201 
-2209 YYYGDISF
+2209 
-2217 TILQDISK
+2217 
-2225 NSSISIKSYNN
+2225 
-2236 NIENKN
+2236 
-2242 LFNNDF
+2242 
-2248 SSNNIDNIYYIE
+2248 
-2260 PSNLLI
+2260 
-2266 HSGKY
+2266 
-2271 LQKYII
+2271 QKYII
-2277 RDSNGNEA
+2277 RDSNDNEA
-2285 DISRIINVVPFQ
+2285 DISRNINVVPFQ
-2297 PFIELS
+2297 PFIELT
-2303 YNTDFSNNFYI
+2303 YNKDFSNNIYI
-2314 KLYHKRYENY
+2314 KRYHKRYEKY
-2324 YDLYASGYDFSYN
+2324 YDLVASGYDFSYN

-2355 KRKTYIATNEDGLSG
+2355 KTKKYIATNEDGLSG
-2370 SKDLDIHIV
+2370 SKDLGIHIV

-2449 GFLDLSFSYL
+2449 GFLDLSYSHL
-2459 NNIVNVTSNKPTYI
+2459 NNIVNVTSNKPTYS
-2473 FDNHNY
+2473 FDKHNY
-2479 YYGNVSLNVT
+2479 YYGNVSLKIT

-2506 QITKTLKDI
+2506 HITKTLKDI

-2537 RPIAENS
+2537 RPVAENY
-2544 FNNIIITVSNSTE
+2544 FNEIIITVSNDTLYKNKISM
-2557 YIDNNDDVNNAFY
+2557 NAFY
-2570 LEHNNEP
+2570 LTHNNEGDV
-2577 IEERK
+2577 ERK

-2588 GKYKFKQKDY
+2588 GKYKFKQKNY

-2612 GHFFDSSFVTN
+2612 GHFYDSSSATN
-2623 VQAIDLCNIGLSS
+2623 KLNIDLCNIGLTSQ
-2636 LNNPDVSFSS
+2636 NNVVFSFSS
-2646 FNDISYQKYEYVR
+2646 FNDPSYQKYEYTR
-2659 GVKHFGLAGFNTSK
+2659 GVEHIGLAGFNTSE
-2673 TGDNSNNGCTTLI
+2673 TGVNSNNGCTTLI

-2726 SILTKENQTTIS
+2726 SILSKENQTTIS
-2738 YENYEPSYNEI
+2738 YEKYEPRYNEI

-2804 FKKYEDFSKN
+2804 FKKYEDASKN
-2814 QSINSDFSYISNYK
+2814 QSLGILNSDFSYISNYK
-2828 ITEDNSANYLYDSN
+2828 ITEDNSNNYLFESS
-2842 ATQLKTDILMYDFHI
+2842 ASQLKTDILMYDFLI
-2857 DTSSNILNS
+2857 DTSSNITNID
-2866 NNSNSYDYD
+2866 NNYSYDYD
-2875 INNIFFN
+2875 INKIFFN

-2912 GEVGFINPI
+2912 GEVAFINPI

-2948 FQNKININLQVYI
+2948 FQNKINLNLQVYI
-2961 DPSSLTNPDLRLEY
+2961 DPSTLTNPEQRLEY
-2975 FTSEKDKYN
+2975 FNSEKDKYN
-2984 LSYYQSIIDPNKILF
+2984 LSYYQSIIDPSKILF
-2999 QEYFI
+2999 QEYVI
-3004 NILSTIS
+3004 NILSDIS
-3011 GEFPTIPATDE
+3011 GKYPAIPATYN
-3022 QSIIFTNGHI
+3022 QSIIFSNGHI
-3032 ELKDYLLDSSYT
+3032 ELNDYLLDSSYT
-3044 SGFLEHIHGRTNE
+3044 NGFLEYIHTIGE
-3057 INDLSLQ
+3057 SNDLSLK
-3064 DMVYL
+3064 DIVYL
-3069 GFKDND
+3069 GFKDN
-3075 TSNNLFCGLTQQNI
+3075 SNNLFCGLTQQNI

-3109 INNNIYEL
+3109 TNNNIYEL
-3117 NNTNNSDSRA
+3117 NNRYNYESRP
-3127 NNIQKLTNKKNYL
+3127 NNIKKLKNEKNYL

-3159 NIYSEINVLNKNKYM
+3159 NIYSKTNVLNKNKYINKDSLN
-3174 NQNYDVD
+3174 NQIYDSS
-3181 AEFKFKTRI
+3181 AKFKFKTRI
-3190 SYKIYYELDNIDT
+3190 SYKIYDELDNIDT

-3228 YQSYPYAYDSALQET
+3228 YQSYPYAYDSALQER

-3252 TEHIDRNFY
+3252 TDHIDRNFY
-3261 NRPII
+3261 KNPII
-3266 KRETDGLTY
+3266 TRETDGLTY

-3296 NLYDSANNQN
+3296 NLYDSINNQN

-3323 IYIINFKIDYFYE
+3323 IYIINFKIDYFYKL
-3336 IKFKNKQ
+3336 KFENKQ
-3343 NVLNFN
+3343 TALNFN
-3349 PSGYK
+3349 PDDYK
-3354 LISVTSYQDL
+3354 LIGFTSYQDL

-3374 TTYSLEL
+3374 TTYRLEL

-3398 RIVEKYNLFA
+3398 IIVKKYNIFA

-3438 DQIGQIE
+3438 DQINQIDN
-3445 SDINNINDQLINA
+3445 DINSVNIQLENA

-3464 TDLGVITYNSLNRYY
+3464 TDLGVITDNSFNENY
-3479 ILDQSE
+3479 ILDQSSN
-3485 TSASI
+3485 TASI
-3490 LLNEFDTLLDLM
+3490 LLSEFNTLFDLM

-3514 INYELNLRGIINYEM
+3514 INYELNLRGIIRDEDM

-3557 NGLYLHDISNT
+3557 NGLYLHDISNSN
-3568 FQDIKYIT
+3568 QVVKYIT
-3576 GEYWKVRHGKSVLNG
+3576 GKYWDVCDNSLN
-3591 ITPEISFNNADFSIS
+3591 INPKINFNNADFSIS
-3606 FFQDLSNSVTNNG
+3606 FFEDLSNSVTNNG
-3619 GYDFSLDLY
+3619 DIYDFSLDLY
-3628 NISYGNYDL
+3628 NISYNKYDL

-3666 FYISGESYNID
+3666 FYISGESYDTTNN
-3677 IRKDFSYVKED
+3677 RKDFSYVKQD

-3693 SINTLNDPSGI
+3693 SINTLNGVDDPSGI

-3747 QELVINSFQSNNI
+3747 QELVINSFHSNNI

-3829 GSNSNISFEDD
+3829 NSNSDISIDDD
-3840 ISFAYAQVKETSLN
+3840 ISFAYKRIKETSMN
-3854 YLNNNVNDGSY
+3854 YLNNNVVDSSY

-3899 IVKRRVNVIDFDLK
+3899 IVKRRVNVVDLCLN
-3913 PIVFYY
+3913 PVVFYY
-3919 DTTTLDQYIAANIAN
+3919 DTTTLEQYIAANIAENIAN

-3941 KGGMLTDNLIMEN
+3941 KGEMLTDNLIMEN

-3975 SDGLPVNQIVT
+3975 SRGLLVNQIVT
-3986 LVPKTYL
+3986 LEPKTYYDV
-3993 NAITYTATGSYNNI
+3993 IIYTATGIYNNI
-4007 GTITR
+4007 ETINR

-4018 ENAILSEPEPEKN
+4018 EDAIIIEPEPEKN

-4050 GSSNSAAMRMA
+4050 GSSNSTAMRMA

>member
-16 GKYIIENNYS
+16 GKYIIEQNYS

-36 SSSQVYYKFL
+36 NSNPDYYKIL

-82 SENIKIYVSRGNDL
+82 TDNIKIYVSRGNDL

-101 DYFRFYDESF
+101 DYFRFYDKSF

-117 QADISTNNFL
+117 QTTISTNNFL

-146 KAFDFSSSS
+146 SAFDFSSSS
-155 PFGISGSTISN
+155 PFGISGSTFSN
-166 ALTLNEINSSF
+166 ALTLTEISQNQ
-177 ILYIDNS
+177 ILYINNYSNVDNS
-184 GTINNSTNKIYYYD
+184 DNKIYYYD
-198 LSKQNISG
+198 LSKQDISG

-220 YGTVKFN
+220 YGNVKFQ
-227 IMNSFLEDVSLSI
+227 IMNSFPSDVSLSI

-247 ALLSDISNK
+247 LSLSDISNK

-262 NECDY
+262 NDCNY
-267 VIEGKNF
+267 VIQGYDFN
-274 QQNSLKNNKSECLTR
+274 QYSLKNNNSECLTR
-289 ISRADICLND
+289 ISRADICLNET
-299 SKVFYEFN
+299 KVFYEFN
-307 KETHNNLIRDK
+307 KETHNNLIKPRLK
-318 LDNGD
+318 SGE
-323 LSLNNLKYG
+323 LSYNDLKYG
-332 IYDGSYVIFDIC
+332 LYDGSYVIFDIC

-351 SNEYIKI
+351 SSEYITI

-363 YSKKYAKYSNLVQN
+363 YSKKYANYSNIVQN
-377 LDAEFDDYKIHN
+377 LSGVNEIYKKYD

-400 PDTPLINDFSF
+400 PDTPLNNDFSF
-411 DLFILDKSNNNI
+411 DLFILDKSKNNI

-442 ETNFLTNLDNKDFT
+442 ETNFKTDLDIKDFT
-456 FKLKNQETIIF
+456 FKLKNQATIIF

-485 EYIELLEPYV
+485 EYIELTEPYV

-545 DLSIEKLTRFVNI
+545 DLSIVQRSRFVTI

-568 PIQKKLFKNQTQFTD
+568 SIQTKLFKNQTQFTD

-591 FDESFN
+591 FDESYN

-609 SYEKIYLPFEITING
+609 SYEKIYLPFEITISG

-637 IQKDISIVS
+637 TQKDISIVS
-646 YDINKNPL
+646 YNTNL
-654 KPQIEKI
+654 
-661 KLNNLNYYLTDKIQY
+661 LNNDYKNINFNSSNYYLTDKIQY
-676 IETTGSNNF
+676 IQNIQNTSGLSNISINTTYLDPF
-685 IDINATNQSLFQII
+685 KIQDIK
-699 DISNYSVEKNKFFN
+699 NYSVEKNKFFN
-713 DISSIFSYSNNIRDG
+713 DISCIFTNSNNINDG
-728 SGSEIILKGTDGNKN
+728 SGSEIIIKGTNNKLFDDLLDN
-743 EDKNLINELIIYDI
+743 TDNYPLIIYDI
-757 SNNLQINKKNSY
+757 SNNLQINNNNY
-769 TNKIYLHASNNK
+769 TNTIYLHASNNE
-781 YPDDVDISLILTFK
+781 YPDDVDISFILTFK

-817 NNIDFS
+817 NYIDFS
-823 YSRGDKFTISG
+823 YSSGDKFTISG

-842 KNNNHLIEQNNEL
+842 KNNNHLIKQNNEL
-855 NLLDLSYN
+855 NLLDLSNN
-863 GNYEFQIDVKGL
+863 GNYEFKIDVKGL
-875 ETRDF
+875 ETGDF

-893 TNFNLSKIIYI
+893 TNFNLSKIINI
-904 NVIDNQKPD
+904 NVIDNQAPD
-913 LYFAQPNSEALQSNG
+913 LYFANPDKTRKG
-928 TDTSKNF
+928 TINDF
-935 TFTIPY
+935 IIPY

-946 ILNDILFLNEK
+946 ILNGILFLNEK
-957 KANIEDY
+957 TANIENY

-980 IYDISLNK
+980 IYDISLNN
-988 DDVSYTLFYQS
+988 DDVSYTLFYPS
-999 NIKNSDTFIEKSV
+999 NIKNNITFIEISD
-1012 NNQDGSAIIVYNVKD
+1012 NTQDGSAIIVYKVKD
-1027 LSNNISNDISLNIFF
+1027 LSDNISNDISLTIFF
-1042 KNIPSLTICGEAVI
+1042 KNIPYLTICGEAVI
-1056 KWDVNNAYFDAGLNI
+1056 YWDVNDKYYDQGLNI

-1076 TGISYGVSI
+1076 TGISSEVSI
-1085 NDPSSNFFNSYILGN
+1085 NEPSSNTFLQIFNTTS
-1100 ANYDISFSTD
+1100 YDINFSTD
-1110 FSSSKIGTYEI
+1110 FSSSKLGTYEI
-1121 SYNVKFTGSADEDAN
+1121 SYNVKFNVSTDENDIAT
-1136 AILKRTIN
+1136 LRRTIN

-1164 TLDLSNISLLDTTE
+1164 TLDLSSGLSTSISNE
-1178 KKNIIEEASYNDYK
+1178 IFNEPSYNNYK
-1192 IDNSNNHIID
+1192 IDNSNNYIID

-1227 TGVRNNTGDF
+1227 TKVGTNTDDF

-1250 DFYNSNFN
+1250 DFYNSDFD
-1258 VNFNTNALSYNDI
+1258 VKFNTNDLSYNTYN
-1271 SYLNSD
+1271 YLDD
-1277 NSFIHVT
+1277 NSFIRVT
-1284 QGAGTILPPLV
+1284 QGIGTILPPLV
-1295 FEYQIIDS
+1295 FKYQIIDS
-1303 CDNVFNF
+1303 CDNSFNF

-1328 IGLNNNSYIA
+1328 IGLNNNSYID
-1338 NSIVIY
+1338 NGIVIY
-1344 DTTKNDF
+1344 DISKIDF
-1351 SYQAFNYKKN
+1351 SYQAFNYNKN
-1361 QSQFLQEIEDII
+1361 QNQSQSQFLQEISDII
-1373 FNFQIIDNYNDNYT
+1373 FNVEISDNYT

-1396 VTISSNNI
+1396 VTISSNTI
-1404 NQKFKN
+1404 KYTFKN
-1410 FNDFSNT
+1410 FNDFSNQ
-1417 IQNNQNNQN
+1417 IQSND
-1426 NQNIINLF
+1426 IINLF
-1434 KDFSNNSFELVYDF
+1434 KTFDNSFELIYDF
-1448 SDNQFNHASKTRTV
+1448 SDNQYNDASQIRRV
-1462 NIINTIEPSINV
+1462 NIINEIEPSLNL
-1474 IAVSERINISFGDT
+1474 IANRINISFGDT
-1488 NVNLSSFFD
+1488 SVNLNSFFN
-1497 LNHPRLL
+1497 LSHPRLTN
-1504 DTDLSFELSYNL
+1504 TDLSFELSYNL
-1516 PEPRIT
+1516 PRPRIT

-1533 YQYQDASSR
+1533 YQFQQDFSKV
-1542 ITFNNDISFFNIAR
+1542 TFNNDISFFNIATN
-1556 KSNYPDLSSAI
+1556 STGHDLSSAI
-1567 INPPININILP
+1567 INPPININIP
-1578 TNFQGFSSI
+1578 FTNFQGFSTI
-1587 THEAGIYL
+1587 THEAGVYL
-1595 SDASLINGLTVTNE
+1595 SDASLINGLTVTND
-1609 FDRFFYTLGQGSFNN
+1609 FDRFYYTLGEGSNDV
-1624 ISYTG
+1624 SYTG
-1629 SIFDICYIE
+1629 SIFDICYIRH
-1638 KKSEYSENN
+1638 
-1647 YYLVSFNEF
+1647 VRRPTDIISFNEF

-1662 IGEYRITYSLT
+1662 IGEYRIKYSLT
-1673 NQNNYTE
+1673 NQNNYTQ
-1680 EISRNLLIE
+1680 EISRNLVIK
-1689 DTIRPQFGSHESN
+1689 DTIDPSINLIGNNSDN
-1702 VDVNIN
+1702 VNIN

-1756 IILLNIEDTSNT
+1756 IILLNIEDTSNAS
-1768 DISYTITYTI
+1768 ISYTITYTI
-1778 YDNANKSSTISRTI
+1778 YDNSDNSSDISRTI
-1792 TVVNL
+1792 TFVDL
-1797 NNIII
+1797 TKLII
-1802 TPIIR
+1802 TPIIN
-1807 YRFNI
+1807 YKTNLNSVI
-1812 DTSFISQ
+1812 SFISQ
-1819 ELVEDFSSNSPNNYD
+1819 ELNADFSSNSPINYD
-1834 ISFYYLHSSKTIF
+1834 ISFHYLHSSKTIF
-1847 YEATTISTFSDL
+1847 YEATTNSTFTKL

-1873 LQLFDPIHSIIPNK
+1873 LQLFNPIHSIIPNK

-1896 IFNNDTFENNIETI
+1896 IFNNNTFENNIETI

-1916 TRGPKLTF
+1916 NTKPKLTF
-1924 EQNNEFTDICNI
+1924 EQNSEFTDICNI

-1943 SAYQTLTSNINYFNK
+1943 SAYRNLTSNINYFNK
-1958 LEENYPSFTY
+1958 LEEIYPSFTY
-1968 KKDSNQNQ
+1968 KKDSNPNQ
-1976 IIFSIPGIIVDD
+1976 IIFSIPGIIVND
-1988 IVDSN
+1988 IVDEL
-1993 TITLSNESFD
+1993 TTTLSNESFD
-2003 TNFKDVYDIS
+2003 TGFIDLYDIS
-2013 VSYYNIEKNLSNI
+2013 VSYYSNKI
-2026 NEVSII
+2026 N
-2032 NNNNFVLNNEK
+2032 
-2043 FVEKYKTTT
+2043 
-2052 SAKYKFKNIKK
+2052 
-2063 ENPLGFYIDNCNNY
+2063 
-2077 QIKDYINYEPSSN
+2077 DY
-2090 IINIQVDYSNNI
+2090 VDA
-2102 NNFVFYDNSNTI
+2102 
-2114 ISNSQLYFMTDVSY
+2114 SY
-2128 KFSTFN
+2128 LLTN
-2134 GSQYISVHHFG
+2134 DGSYV
-2145 ISGNMLSNIHDFSLI
+2145 
-2160 NTDSSFEILIPNEA
+2160 
-2174 NNDISTIFYSD
+2174 
-2185 LCNQE
+2185 
-2190 YDEKNLEILVT
+2190 
-2201 KENNNYIK
+2201 
-2209 YYYGDISF
+2209 
-2217 TILQDISK
+2217 
-2225 NSSISIKSYNN
+2225 
-2236 NIENKN
+2236 
-2242 LFNNDF
+2242 
-2248 SSNNIDNIYYIE
+2248 
-2260 PSNLLI
+2260 
-2266 HSGKY
+2266 
-2271 LQKYII
+2271 QKYII
-2277 RDSNGNEA
+2277 RDSNDNEA
-2285 DISRIINVVPFQ
+2285 DISRNINVVPFQ
-2297 PFIELS
+2297 PFIEID
-2303 YNTDFSNNFYI
+2303 YKKDICNNFYK

-2324 YDLYASGYDFSYN
+2324 YDLDASGYDFSYN
-2337 DISYNI
+2337 DISYI
-2343 IDNNFNK
+2343 ILDNNFNK

-2355 KRKTYIATNEDGLSG
+2355 QIKTYIATNKDDLSG

-2449 GFLDLSFSYL
+2449 RFLDLSFSHL

-2473 FDNHNY
+2473 FEKHNY
-2479 YYGNVSLNVT
+2479 YYGNVSLEIN

-2515 ILYNEYFKTQNVN
+2515 ILYNEYFETQNVN

-2544 FNNIIITVSNSTE
+2544 FNEITITVSNDTLYKTDFS
-2557 YIDNNDDVNNAFY
+2557 INAFY
-2570 LEHNNEP
+2570 LDHNNEP
-2577 IEERK
+2577 IEQRK

-2612 GHFFDSSFVTN
+2612 GHFYDSSSATN
-2623 VQAIDLCNIGLSS
+2623 KLNIDLCNIGLTSQ
-2636 LNNPDVSFSS
+2636 NNVDFSFSS
-2646 FNDISYQKYEYVR
+2646 FNDPSYQKYEYTR
-2659 GVKHFGLAGFNTSK
+2659 GVQHIGLAGFNTSE

-2711 TSNLVLYKNIINLNG
+2711 TTNVVLYKNIINLNG
-2726 SILTKENQTTIS
+2726 SILTKENDIS
-2738 YENYEPSYNEI
+2738 FANYYEPSYNEI

-2804 FKKYEDFSKN
+2804 FKKYEDASKN
-2814 QSINSDFSYISNYK
+2814 QSLGILNSDFSYISNYK
-2828 ITEDNSANYLYDSN
+2828 ITEDNSANYLYDSS

-2857 DTSSNILNS
+2857 DTSNNIINS
-2866 NNSNSYDYD
+2866 DNSNSYDYD
-2875 INNIFFN
+2875 INKIFFN

-2912 GEVGFINPI
+2912 GEVAFFNPI
-2921 SITNAEQEINF
+2921 SIKNSEQEINF

-2948 FQNKININLQVYI
+2948 FQNKINLNLQVYI
-2961 DPSSLTNPDLRLEY
+2961 DPLSLTNPDQRLVHY
-2975 FTSEKDKYN
+2975 NSEKVKYN
-2984 LSYYQSIIDPNKILF
+2984 LSNYQNIIDPSKILF

-3004 NILSTIS
+3004 NILSDIS
-3011 GEFPTIPATDE
+3011 GKYPAIQATDN
-3022 QSIIFTNGHI
+3022 QSIIFSNGHI
-3032 ELKDYLLDSSYT
+3032 ELNDYLLDSSYT
-3044 SGFLEHIHGRTNE
+3044 SGFLETIYDTSSILKNK
-3057 INDLSLQ
+3057 I
-3064 DMVYL
+3064 YL

-3109 INNNIYEL
+3109 TDNNIYEL
-3117 NNTNNSDSRA
+3117 NNINNYKSRA
-3127 NNIQKLTNKKNYL
+3127 SNIQKLKNEKNYL

-3159 NIYSEINVLNKNKYM
+3159 NIYSKTNVLNKNKYM
-3174 NQNYDVD
+3174 NQNNGVTT
-3181 AEFKFKTRI
+3181 EFKFKTRI
-3190 SYKIYYELDNIDT
+3190 SYKIYDELDNIDT

-3252 TEHIDRNFY
+3252 TDHIDRNFY
-3261 NRPII
+3261 KDRTNL
-3266 KRETDGLTY
+3266 ETETGLTY

-3287 KDISYNSDF
+3287 KDISYDSNF
-3296 NLYDSANNQN
+3296 NIYDSVNNQN

-3312 KIKTLNYLQSL
+3312 KIKILNYLQSL

-3336 IKFKNKQ
+3336 IKFENKQ
-3343 NVLNFN
+3343 TALNFN
-3349 PSGYK
+3349 PDDYK
-3354 LISVTSYQDL
+3354 LIGFTSYQDL

-3398 RIVEKYNLFA
+3398 IIVKKYNIFA

-3438 DQIGQIE
+3438 DQINQIDN
-3445 SDINNINDQLINA
+3445 DIKSVDIQLDNA
-3458 YNNCLF
+3458 YNDYFFRGL
-3464 TDLGVITYNSLNRYY
+3464 TGVPDNSFNRYY
-3479 ILDQSE
+3479 ILDQSLN
-3485 TSASI
+3485 TASI

-3514 INYELNLRGIINYEM
+3514 INYELNLRGIIRDEDM
-3529 LNNDFIDLY
+3529 SNNDFIDLY

-3568 FQDIKYIT
+3568 YQDIKYIT
-3576 GEYWKVRHGKSVLNG
+3576 GNYWKVYDFSLN
-3591 ITPEISFNNADFSIS
+3591 INPEISFNNSGLNAQ
-3606 FFQDLSNSVTNNG
+3606 FFIDLSNSVIKIGDIN
-3619 GYDFSLDLY
+3619 DFSDTLY
-3628 NISYGNYDL
+3628 NISYDKYDL
-3637 SLLKYFSNEISNNKI
+3637 SLLKYFSDEISNNKRI
-3652 VEISNIEISYNNYY
+3652 DISNIEISYNNYY

-3677 IRKDFSYVKED
+3677 ISKNFSYVKQD

-3693 SINTLNDPSGI
+3693 SINTLNGVNDPSGI

-3727 AYDHLTKS
+3727 AYDYLTKS

-3829 GSNSNISFEDD
+3829 NSNSNISFDDD
-3840 ISFAYAQVKETSLN
+3840 ISFAYTQVKETSMN
-3854 YLNNNVNDGSY
+3854 YLNNNVDDSSY

-3881 NNNIYVYYT
+3881 NNNNIYVYYT
-3890 IYDNVNNMN
+3890 IFDNVNNMN
-3899 IVKRRVNVIDFDLK
+3899 IVKRRVNVVDLCLNPIEFYYYASTVKQYINVNGEDKFDL
-3913 PIVFYY
+3913 
-3919 DTTTLDQYIAANIAN
+3919 L
-3934 SFDLKIK
+3934 IK
-3941 KGGMLTDNLIMEN
+3941 KGEMLTDNLIMEN

-3975 SDGLPVNQIVT
+3975 SDGLAVNQIVT
-3986 LVPKTYL
+3986 LEPKTYPDV
-3993 NAITYTATGSYNNI
+3993 IIYTATGIYNNI
-4007 GTITR
+4007 GTINR

-4018 ENAILSEPEPEKN
+4018 EDAIVSEPEPEKN

-4050 GSSNSAAMRMA
+4050 GSSNSTAMRMA

>member
-1 MSNCLKLTNNIDVSN
+1 MSNCLKLINNIDVSN

-36 SSSQVYYKFL
+36 NSNSSQVYYKFL

-60 CNNLTTNIY
+60 CNNLIDNIY
-69 NDIRSIIKYESDI
+69 NDISSIIKYESDI
-82 SENIKIYVSRGNDL
+82 TDNIKIYVSRGNDL

-155 PFGISGSTISN
+155 PFGISGSTFSN
-166 ALTLNEINSSF
+166 ALTLTEMSNNQ
-177 ILYIDNS
+177 ILYIDNYS
-184 GTINNSTNKIYYYD
+184 DVDNSNNKIYYYD
-198 LSKQNISG
+198 LSKQDISG
-206 DLEFL
+206 YLEFL

-220 YGTVKFN
+220 YGNVKFN

-262 NECDY
+262 NVCDY

-274 QQNSLKNNKSECLTR
+274 QQNSLKNNNSECLTR

-307 KETHNNLIRDK
+307 KETHNSLIEEK
-318 LDNGD
+318 LKSSVP
-323 LSLNNLKYG
+323 LKLNDLKYG

-351 SNEYIKI
+351 SSEYISI
-358 EENYI
+358 NDNYI
-363 YSKKYAKYSNLVQN
+363 YSKKYAYYSNIVQN
-377 LDAEFDDYKIHN
+377 LSGVNEIYKKYD

-400 PDTPLINDFSF
+400 TDTPLINDFSF

-437 QGICG
+437 EGICG

-456 FKLKNQETIIF
+456 FKLKNQETISF
-467 NDASFSS
+467 KDADFSS

-531 FNNSFVITYNFTYF
+531 FDNSFVITYNFTYF
-545 DLSIEKLTRFVNI
+545 DLSFVQRSRFVTI

-568 PIQKKLFKNQTQFTD
+568 SIQTKLFKNQSQFTD
-583 IIEISTNY
+583 TIEISTNY

-609 SYEKIYLPFEITING
+609 DSDIIYLPFEITITG
-624 NQVTQNDNLQSIT
+624 NQLTQNVNLQSIP
-637 IQKDISIVS
+637 IQKNISIVS
-646 YDINKNPL
+646 YDTNSLTSGDYKNINFND
-654 KPQIEKI
+654 
-661 KLNNLNYYLTDKIQY
+661 LNYYLTDKILY
-676 IETTGSNNF
+676 EENTSDSNNF
-685 IDINATNQSLFQII
+685 IDINATLKILFQII
-699 DISNYSVEKNKFFN
+699 DISNYSVQKNIFFN
-713 DISSIFSYSNNIRDG
+713 DISSIFYNFNDIRDG
-728 SGSEIILKGTDGNKN
+728 SGSEIILKGTNDDTG
-743 EDKNLINELIIYDI
+743 KNLINELIIYDI
-757 SNNLQINKKNSY
+757 SNNLQVNKKNSY
-769 TNKIYLHASNNK
+769 TNKIYLHASNK
-781 YPDDVDISLILTFK
+781 DYPNDVDISFILTFN

-803 KFEAIANKDLSQNI
+803 EFEAIANKDLSQNI
-817 NNIDFS
+817 NDIDFS
-823 YSRGDKFTISG
+823 YSSGDKFTISG

-842 KNNNHLIEQNNEL
+842 KNNNHLIKQNNEL
-855 NLLDLSYN
+855 NLLDLSFN
-863 GNYEFQIDVKGL
+863 GNYEFKIDVKGL
-875 ETRDF
+875 ETGDF

-893 TNFNLSKIIYI
+893 TDFNLSKIIYI
-904 NVIDNQKPD
+904 NVIDNVRPD
-913 LYFAQPNSEALQSNG
+913 LYFANPDKTKKG
-928 TDTSKNF
+928 TIND
-935 TFTIPY
+935 FTIPY

-946 ILNDILFLNEK
+946 ILNGILFLNEK

-971 PIIVYKDNS
+971 PIIVYNDKS
-980 IYDISLNK
+980 TYDICLNT
-988 DDVSYTLFYQS
+988 DISYTLFYQTN
-999 NIKNSDTFIEKSV
+999 NIINNTTFIEISD
-1012 NNQDGSAIIVYNVKD
+1012 NQDGSAIIVYNVKD
-1027 LSNNISNDISLNIFF
+1027 LSDNISNDISLTIFF

-1056 KWDVNNAYFDAGLNI
+1056 DWDVNTNYYDQGLFINT
-1071 SGNFF
+1071 NHF
-1076 TGISYGVSI
+1076 TGISVDVSI
-1085 NDPSSNFFNSYILGN
+1085 NEASSNSFNSYTLGS

-1110 FSSSKIGTYEI
+1110 FISSKLGTYEI
-1121 SYNVKFTGSADEDAN
+1121 SYNINISGGDTNDI

-1158 SGTDFL
+1158 SGTNFL
-1164 TLDLSNISLLDTTE
+1164 TLDLSNISLLATTE
-1178 KKNIIEEASYNDYK
+1178 KKNIIEKASYNNYTN
-1192 IDNSNNHIID
+1192 DNSNNHIID

-1227 TGVRNNTGDF
+1227 TKVGTNTDDF

-1250 DFYNSNFN
+1250 DFYNSDFD
-1258 VNFNTNALSYNDI
+1258 VSFSTNALSYGDI

-1295 FEYQIIDS
+1295 FKYKIIDS
-1303 CDNVFNF
+1303 CNNSFNF

-1328 IGLNNNSYIA
+1328 IGLNNNSYIN

-1344 DTTKNDF
+1344 DISKIDF
-1351 SYQAFNYKKN
+1351 SYQAFDYSKN
-1361 QSQFLQEIEDII
+1361 PIQFLQEISNII
-1373 FNFQIIDNYNDNYT
+1373 FNVEISDNYN

-1404 NQKFKN
+1404 NNINHTFKN

-1417 IQNNQNNQN
+1417 IQNNQDINQD
-1426 NQNIINLF
+1426 IIKLF
-1434 KDFSNNSFELVYDF
+1434 KDFDNSFELIYDF
-1448 SDNQFNHASKTRTV
+1448 SDNQYNSNFKKRIV

-1474 IAVSERINISFGDT
+1474 IADSERINISFGDT
-1488 NVNLSSFFD
+1488 SLNLNSFFNLS
-1497 LNHPRLL
+1497 HPRLTN
-1504 DTDLSFELSYNL
+1504 TDLSFELSYNL
-1516 PEPRIT
+1516 PRPRIT

-1533 YQYQDASSR
+1533 YQFQQDFSKV
-1542 ITFNNDISFFNIAR
+1542 TFNNDISFFNIAR
-1556 KSNYPDLSSAI
+1556 KSNYPDLSSGI
-1567 INPPININILP
+1567 INPEININILP

-1587 THEAGIYL
+1587 THEAGFYL
-1595 SDASLINGLTVTNE
+1595 SDASLINGLTVTNA
-1609 FDRFFYTLGQGSFNN
+1609 FDKFYYTLGEGSFND

-1629 SIFDICYIE
+1629 SIFDICYIRHI
-1638 KKSEYSENN
+1638 KRPNDII
-1647 YYLVSFNEF
+1647 SFNEF

-1673 NQNNYTE
+1673 NQNNYMDPVT
-1680 EISRNLLIE
+1680 RLLFIE
-1689 DTIRPQFGSHESN
+1689 DTNPPLFGDYESN

-1708 TVYYEP
+1708 ESYIEP

-1724 LNRLDYV
+1724 LKKLDYI

-1736 IDFSN
+1736 INFSN
-1741 TINDFSNQTTGSFKD
+1741 TINDFSNQTSGSFNNVT
-1756 IILLNIEDTSNT
+1756 LLNSQDTSNT

-1792 TVVNL
+1792 NVVNL

-1802 TPIIR
+1802 KPIIR
-1807 YRFNI
+1807 YRFDTNSSYI
-1812 DTSFISQ
+1812 DIV
-1819 ELVEDFSSNSPNNYD
+1819 LDRDFSSNSPNNYD

-1847 YEATTISTFSDL
+1847 YEATTSSNFTDL
-1859 IDFSNNYSPEESSN
+1859 IDFSYNYDLPTNVIKDN

-1896 IFNNDTFENNIETI
+1896 IFNNETFENNIETI

-1924 EQNNEFTDICNI
+1924 EQNSEFTDICNI

-1943 SAYQTLTSNINYFNK
+1943 IAYQKITSNINYFNK
-1958 LEENYPSFTY
+1958 LEKNYPSFTY

-1993 TITLSNESFD
+1993 TITLSNESFN

-2013 VSYYNIEKNLSNI
+2013 VSYYSNKI
-2026 NEVSII
+2026 N
-2032 NNNNFVLNNEK
+2032 
-2043 FVEKYKTTT
+2043 
-2052 SAKYKFKNIKK
+2052 
-2063 ENPLGFYIDNCNNY
+2063 
-2077 QIKDYINYEPSSN
+2077 DY
-2090 IINIQVDYSNNI
+2090 VDA
-2102 NNFVFYDNSNTI
+2102 
-2114 ISNSQLYFMTDVSY
+2114 SY
-2128 KFSTFN
+2128 LLTN
-2134 GSQYISVHHFG
+2134 DGSYV
-2145 ISGNMLSNIHDFSLI
+2145 
-2160 NTDSSFEILIPNEA
+2160 
-2174 NNDISTIFYSD
+2174 
-2185 LCNQE
+2185 
-2190 YDEKNLEILVT
+2190 
-2201 KENNNYIK
+2201 
-2209 YYYGDISF
+2209 
-2217 TILQDISK
+2217 
-2225 NSSISIKSYNN
+2225 
-2236 NIENKN
+2236 
-2242 LFNNDF
+2242 
-2248 SSNNIDNIYYIE
+2248 
-2260 PSNLLI
+2260 
-2266 HSGKY
+2266 
-2271 LQKYII
+2271 QKYII
-2277 RDSNGNEA
+2277 RDSNDNEA
-2285 DISRIINVVPFQ
+2285 DISRNINVVPFQ
-2297 PFIELS
+2297 PFIELT

-2314 KLYHKRYENY
+2314 KRYHKRYENY
-2324 YDLYASGYDFSYN
+2324 YDLDASGYDFSYN

-2355 KRKTYIATNEDGLSG
+2355 KTKTYIATNEDDLSG
-2370 SKDLDIHIV
+2370 SKDLGIHIV

-2436 DQSDNNINTIFQD
+2436 DQSDNNINTIFQN

-2459 NNIVNVTSNKPTYI
+2459 NNIVNVTSNKPTYS
-2473 FDNHNY
+2473 FDKHNY

-2506 QITKTLKDI
+2506 HITKTLKDI

-2544 FNNIIITVSNSTE
+2544 FNEITITVS
-2557 YIDNNDDVNNAFY
+2557 DDTLYKNEISMNAFY
-2570 LEHNNEP
+2570 LDHNDEGDV
-2577 IEERK
+2577 ERK

-2612 GHFFDSSFVTN
+2612 GHFYDSSSATN
-2623 VQAIDLCNIGLSS
+2623 KLNIDLCNIGLTSQ
-2636 LNNPDVSFSS
+2636 NNVDFSFSS
-2646 FNDISYQKYEYVR
+2646 FNDPSYQKYEYTR
-2659 GVKHFGLAGFNTSK
+2659 GVRHIGLAGFNTSE

-2711 TSNLVLYKNIINLNG
+2711 TTNLVLYKNIINLNG
-2726 SILTKENQTTIS
+2726 SILTKENNDIS
-2738 YENYEPSYNEI
+2738 FANYYEPSYNEI

-2756 SQHFDISNNNTNI
+2756 SQHFDISNNNSSSFN
-2769 FSKKKHHIIGLTQQ
+2769 KKHHTIGLTQQ

-2804 FKKYEDFSKN
+2804 FKKYEDASKN
-2814 QSINSDFSYISNYK
+2814 QSINSEFSYISNYK
-2828 ITEDNSANYLYDSN
+2828 ITEDNSANYLYDSS

-2857 DTSSNILNS
+2857 DTSSNIINS
-2866 NNSNSYDYD
+2866 DNSNSYDYD
-2875 INNIFFN
+2875 INKIFFN
-2882 NNELF
+2882 SNELF

-2912 GEVGFINPI
+2912 GEVAFFNPI
-2921 SITNAEQEINF
+2921 SIKNSEQEINF

-2948 FQNKININLQVYI
+2948 FQNKINLNLQVYI
-2961 DPSSLTNPDLRLEY
+2961 DPSSLTNPDLRLHHY
-2975 FTSEKDKYN
+2975 NSEKVKYN
-2984 LSYYQSIIDPNKILF
+2984 LSYYQSIIDPSKILF

-3004 NILSTIS
+3004 NILSDIS
-3011 GEFPTIPATDE
+3011 GKYPAIPATYD
-3022 QSIIFTNGHI
+3022 QSIIFSNGHI

-3044 SGFLEHIHGRTNE
+3044 SGFLEHIHGITNE

-3069 GFKDND
+3069 GFKDN
-3075 TSNNLFCGLTQQNI
+3075 SNNLFCGLTQQNI

-3100 IIFHPYRDN
+3100 IIFHPYRNNTD
-3109 INNNIYEL
+3109 NNIYEL
-3117 NNTNNSDSRA
+3117 NNRYNYESRP
-3127 NNIQKLTNKKNYL
+3127 NNIKKLKNEKNYL

-3159 NIYSEINVLNKNKYM
+3159 NIYSKTNVLNKNKYINKDSLN
-3174 NQNYDVD
+3174 NQIYDSS
-3181 AEFKFKTRI
+3181 AKFKFKTRI
-3190 SYKIYYELDNIDT
+3190 SYKIYDELDNIDT

-3213 TLNGNNPDLSNITDI
+3213 TLNGNNPDISNITDI
-3228 YQSYPYAYDSALQET
+3228 YQSYPYAYDSALQER

-3252 TEHIDRNFY
+3252 TDHIDRNFY
-3261 NRPII
+3261 KNPII
-3266 KRETDGLTY
+3266 TRETDGLTY

-3306 ILYDKT
+3306 ILYDKN

-3336 IKFKNKQ
+3336 LKFENKQ
-3343 NVLNFN
+3343 TALNFN
-3349 PSGYK
+3349 PDDYK
-3354 LISVTSYQDL
+3354 LIGFNSYQDL

-3374 TTYSLEL
+3374 TTYRLEL

-3398 RIVEKYNLFA
+3398 IIVKKYNIFA

-3445 SDINNINDQLINA
+3445 SDIKSVIIQLENA
-3458 YNNCLF
+3458 YNDYF
-3464 TDLGVITYNSLNRYY
+3464 FKDLSRVPDNSLNRYY

-3485 TSASI
+3485 TTASI
-3490 LLNEFDTLLDLM
+3490 LLQEFNTLFDLM

-3514 INYELNLRGIINYEM
+3514 INYELNLRGIIRDEDM

-3568 FQDIKYIT
+3568 YQDIKYIT
-3576 GEYWKVRHGKSVLNG
+3576 GKYWDVCDNSLN
-3591 ITPEISFNNADFSIS
+3591 INPEISFNNSGLNEQ
-3606 FFQDLSNSVTNNG
+3606 FFIDLSNSVIKIG
-3619 GYDFSLDLY
+3619 GINDFSDTLY
-3628 NISYGNYDL
+3628 SISYGKYDL
-3637 SLLKYFSNEISNNKI
+3637 SLLKYFSDEISNNKI

-3677 IRKDFSYVKED
+3677 TSKNFSYVKQD

-3693 SINTLNDPSGI
+3693 SINTLNGVDDPSGI

-3747 QELVINSFQSNNI
+3747 QELVINSFHSNNI

-3806 TSLANDIS
+3806 SSLDTDIS

-3829 GSNSNISFEDD
+3829 NSNSDISIDDD
-3840 ISFAYAQVKETSLN
+3840 ISFAYKIIKETSMN
-3854 YLNNNVNDGSY
+3854 YLNNNVVDSSY

-3870 DISQVANATIN
+3870 DISQVANASRPNDIT
-3881 NNNIYVYYT
+3881 YVYYT

-3899 IVKRRVNVIDFDLK
+3899 IVKRRVNVVDLCLN
-3913 PIVFYY
+3913 PIEFYY
-3919 DTTTLDQYIAANIAN
+3919 YASTVKQYINEN
-3934 SFDLKIK
+3934 GEDNFDLKIK
-3941 KGGMLTDNLIMEN
+3941 KGEMLTDNLIMEN

-3975 SDGLPVNQIVT
+3975 SDGLAVNQIVT
-3986 LVPKTYL
+3986 LEPKTYL
-3993 NAITYTATGSYNNI
+3993 NAITYTATGIYNNI
-4007 GTITR
+4007 GTINR

-4018 ENAILSEPEPEKN
+4018 EDAIISEPEKN

-4061 KFIINN
+4061 KFIINS